1 MEQVENRISRTEN
14 KVEKLHQVRQRK
26 MLRKLNKTW
35 KSSWIS
41 SKEQAYEL

>member
-26 MLRKLNKTW
+26 MLRK
-35 KSSWIS
+35 I
-41 SKEQAYEL
+41 EQNMEVLLDIIKRASL